1 MGFYRMCAVQGGNL
15 IGADRWLQVL
25 QNIAG
30 FLTLRTAPQPMR
42 GWFTIA
48 PMLQDLDQ
56 LAARIGQLVQLTRQ
70 LQAERDGLR
79 VSLGQSEAAQRAL
92 EQRCNERQAEI
103 LVLQTRLQEHDGAV
117 DDLLSE
123 ARQSEIEL
131 RAQLAR
137 EISDHQT
144 AESRAQARETELM
157 NTLTAKDTD
166 LQRLRVATDAARE
179 RIDAVLA
186 RLPGA
191 AATEQPSGAQP

>member
-1 MGFYRMCAVQGGNL
+1 M
-15 IGADRWLQVL
+15 QVL

-30 FLTLRTAPQPMR
+30 FLTLRTASQPVR

-56 LAARIGQLVQLTRQ
+56 LAARIGQLVQRTRQ
-70 LQAERDGLR
+70 LQAERDALR
-79 VSLGQSEAAQRAL
+79 ISLGQSEAAQRAL

-103 LVLQTRLQEHDGAV
+103 LALQTKLQEHDGAV
-117 DDLLSE
+117 EDLLSE
-123 ARQSEIEL
+123 ARQSEIDL

-137 EISDHQT
+137 QISEQQ
-144 AESRAQARETELM
+144 ALESRAQTREAEL
-157 NTLTAKDTD
+157 LGSLSAKDTD

-179 RIDAVLA
+179 RIDSVLA

-191 AATEQPSGAQP
+191 AAEDQSSGAQP

>member
-1 MGFYRMCAVQGGNL
+1 
-15 IGADRWLQVL
+15 
-25 QNIAG
+25 
-30 FLTLRTAPQPMR
+30 
-42 GWFTIA
+42 
-48 PMLQDLDQ
+48 MLQDLDQ

-79 VSLGQSEAAQRAL
+79 VSLSQSEAAQRAL

-103 LVLQTRLQEHDGAV
+103 LVLQTKLQEHDGAV

-137 EISDHQT
+137 EISEHQT
-144 AESRAQARETELM
+144 AESRAQARETELL
-157 NTLTAKDTD
+157 NTLSAKDTD

-191 AATEQPSGAQP
+191 AATEQPAGAQP